1 MAWIKT
7 VAPEQATGELAERYA
22 EATRRAG
29 KVWNI
34 VRLMSL
40 RPEQI
45 KASIEGLY
53 VTLMHKPTPN
63 LTRAHREMIAVVVSQ
78 VNNCEY

>member
-7 VAPEQATGELAERYA
+7 IAPEQATGELVERYA

-29 KVWNI
+29 RVWNI

-40 RPEQI
+40 RPGHI

-53 VTLMHKPTPN
+53 VTLMHQATPG
-63 LTRAHREMIAVVVSQ
+63 LPRAHREMIAVVVSQ